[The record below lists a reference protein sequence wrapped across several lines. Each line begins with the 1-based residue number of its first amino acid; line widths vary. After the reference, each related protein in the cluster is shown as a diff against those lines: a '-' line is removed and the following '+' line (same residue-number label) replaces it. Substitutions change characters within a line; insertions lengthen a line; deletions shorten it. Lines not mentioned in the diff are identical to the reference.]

1 MPDPGRGAVLSR
13 SNTCAIV
20 ARGHEPPLPRR
31 GRTTRQQRRLAEAR
45 GRGDLQSLTAE
56 QLQLGVRVVSLAP
69 ERSPMRALAW
79 LRFGDTEIRCTVQ
92 VKRWTADAVGVELE
106 AGKERLRCWVWQG
119 AVEAVEG
126 PGAAP

>member
-1 MPDPGRGAVLSR
+1 MGTNRRYPDAGAQR
-13 SNTCAIV
+13 A
-20 ARGHEPPLPRR
+20 
-31 GRTTRQQRRLAEAR
+31 QQRRLAEAR

-69 ERSPMRALAW
+69 ERSPMWALAW
-79 LRFGDTEIRCTVQ
+79 LRLGDTEIRCTVQ

-106 AGKERLRCWVWQG
+106 VGEEKLRCWVWQG